1 MYDNRLAVSPNA
13 ETERILATAARFR
26 LVPIL
31 RKYRLF
37 LSPVRLSGQSLRSI
51 SQVNLSGKITQLIDI
66 PRQNN
71 SITDPSL
78 NPLLKRYGSRRKR
91 RLDRSAWR
99 NLHRTQQLRIVLEHP
114 NQRSRNTQRSGDHTL
129 RA

>member
-51 SQVNLSGKITQLIDI
+51 SQARSLSTSTSHARTIQLLI
-66 PRQNN
+66 
-71 SITDPSL
+71 
-78 NPLLKRYGSRRKR
+78 
-91 RLDRSAWR
+91 
-99 NLHRTQQLRIVLEHP
+99 HH
-114 NQRSRNTQRSGDHTL
+114 
-129 RA
+129 